1 MNKNFK
7 IVTWILFISSVV
19 LGLIA
24 NFLVQDVKS
33 RFLLLVISFTIA
45 GAGCL
50 QVVLYMLNPKL
61 FRNKPN
67 TEE

>member
-1 MNKNFK
+1 
-7 IVTWILFISSVV
+7 VV

-67 TEE
+67 REE

>member
-7 IVTWILFISSVV
+7 IVTWLLFISSVV

-24 NFLVQDVKS
+24 NFFIQDPQS
-33 RFLLLVISFTIA
+33 RALLLVISFTIA

-50 QVVLYMLNPKL
+50 QMVLYMLNPKL

-67 TEE
+67 REE

>member
-7 IVTWILFISSVV
+7 IVTWVLFVSSVV

-24 NFLVQDVKS
+24 NFLVQDLQA
-33 RFLLLVISFTIA
+33 RALLLVISFTIA

-61 FRNKPN
+61 FRNK
-67 TEE
+67 TKREE

>member
-7 IVTWILFISSVV
+7 IVTWLLFISSVV

-24 NFLVQDVKS
+24 NFFIQDPQS

-67 TEE
+67 REE